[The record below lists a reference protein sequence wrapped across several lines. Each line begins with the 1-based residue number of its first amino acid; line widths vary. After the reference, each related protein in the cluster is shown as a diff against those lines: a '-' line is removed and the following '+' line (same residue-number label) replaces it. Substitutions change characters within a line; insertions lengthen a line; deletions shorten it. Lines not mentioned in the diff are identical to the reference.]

1 MVNALLIHPHDDVV
15 VVTAPVQP
23 GDVINYIADGVEKQ
37 IIAVNEIP
45 IYHKASIRDIAEN
58 ALVYKYAKPIGKALC
73 PIEKGSHVHCHNIA
87 SPSTKE
93 DT

>member
-37 IIAVNEIP
+37 IIAVN
-45 IYHKASIRDIAEN
+45 
-58 ALVYKYAKPIGKALC
+58 
-73 PIEKGSHVHCHNIA
+73 
-87 SPSTKE
+87 
-93 DT
+93 